1 MASPGHPPPPSERGA
16 IACPTSSG
24 WNPYLDLLYGALER
38 EGVPFEPD
46 ARLTA
51 GWLVGARRRVR
62 WLHIHWPQSLY
73 RFSRG
78 PRVLR
83 GAISWLKLGVFSA
96 RLALAR
102 ALGYRLV
109 WTIHQVLPHEGA
121 SRLDVAAAHLL
132 ARRADVLVANDEE
145 TATRAAEIVGAR
157 QVAVVSARVLRRR
170 LPARGREGGDES
182 RAGDRR
188 RAGRTLLR
196 RAPRLQ
202 GRGRPPGRLRAGAGG
217 RSPPGRRISEGRAP
231 GGRARRGGGAGLPY
245 PFSPDSSVTSA
256 WPTSSPRLMSR
267 SCRAGTEAHRAP

>member
-1 MASPGHPPPPSERGA
+1 MASPGHPRLPNERHA

-38 EGVPFEPD
+38 EGVPFEPN

-78 PRVLR
+78 PRPLR

-121 SRLDVAAAHLL
+121 SRLDLAAAHLL

-145 TATRAAEIVGAR
+145 TAGHAAAIVGAR
-157 QVAVVSARVLRRR
+157 QVAVVPHGS
-170 LPARGREGGDES
+170 
-182 RAGDRR
+182 
-188 RAGRTLLR
+188 
-196 RAPRLQ
+196 
-202 GRGRPPGRLRAGAGG
+202 
-217 RSPPGRRISEGRAP
+217 
-231 GGRARRGGGAGLPY
+231 
-245 PFSPDSSVTSA
+245 
-256 WPTSSPRLMSR
+256 
-267 SCRAGTEAHRAP
+267 